1 MAVAESP
8 EERET
13 VPSQLSKKTKT
24 QKRKITHRDSERDRF
39 DSLTWNS
46 SLSVNEDNEHFSSLF
61 IGSGELDGGFLSLE
75 EIDEA
80 DYSLEFP
87 KSEREK
93 PSKIPKSKKQKH
105 GEDGDKRVAEVV
117 NGGITEKDGKEE
129 NLKTKKKKKKKKK
142 EKESRKK
149 KKSSSSKCFI
159 LLRSFSCQIH
169 LNQLFWINFTFLEK
183 QKDIPLSFSPSSLPK
198 VAIGLPLDCGLK
210 SPHSIPPFLFLA
222 SMRFFSPRKLLVI
235 DGSLLR

>member
-1 MAVAESP
+1 MFSWLCSKFYIIPV
-8 EERET
+8 
-13 VPSQLSKKTKT
+13 LSFLLK
-24 QKRKITHRDSERDRF
+24 F
-39 DSLTWNS
+39 A
-46 SLSVNEDNEHFSSLF
+46 
-61 IGSGELDGGFLSLE
+61 GFLSLE

-183 QKDIPLSFSPSSLPK
+183 LSLFSLK
-198 VAIGLPLDCGLK
+198 RNWEAIR
-210 SPHSIPPFLFLA
+210 S
-222 SMRFFSPRKLLVI
+222 
-235 DGSLLR
+235 